1 MVGDYEDL
9 PPPPPSPRHIR
20 RLKGKWRIWTAKD
33 RNDQGKAQIPVYSW
47 ELLPAEIA
55 EPIEAYLG
63 LPVHRM
69 TATEEGKVTE
79 IRSSASRLAEELADY
94 HRPI

>member
-1 MVGDYEDL
+1 MASSGRF
-9 PPPPPSPRHIR
+9 PR
-20 RLKGKWRIWTAKD
+20 TAKD
-33 RNDQGKAQIPVYSW
+33 RNDQGKAQIPVYGW

-55 EPIEAYLG
+55 EPIDAYLG

-79 IRSSASRLAEELADY
+79 IRSSASWLAEELADY
-94 HRPI
+94 HRPKQRSHRDDEPVRLCIRHW